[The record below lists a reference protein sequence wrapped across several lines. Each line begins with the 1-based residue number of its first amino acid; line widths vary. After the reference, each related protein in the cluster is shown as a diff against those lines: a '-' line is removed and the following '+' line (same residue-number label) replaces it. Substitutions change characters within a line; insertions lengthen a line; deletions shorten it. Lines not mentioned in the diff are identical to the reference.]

1 MISVVITDDNFVARR
16 GLRSVL
22 ESSKDITIVGEAS
35 NGMEAVTKYEAVNP
49 ELVLM
54 DIRMPDMDGIRAT
67 QAIINKNPDAKIL
80 ILTVIDDPLVLA
92 RAMNAGAA
100 GYLVYGHFSPQE
112 LIETVRGASTGKI
125 TSIPPVMNL
134 FGKCEE
140 YNLMDDVD
148 VLQTLTHREDEVL
161 NLIGSGYENREIAQS
176 LNIEEKTV
184 KNHINNIYSKL
195 GLTARQEA
203 VLFVLRSRFI
213 NGKTHSAKR

>member
-49 ELVLM
+49 EVVLM

-100 GYLVYGHFSPQE
+100 GYLVYGHFSPQ
-112 LIETVRGASTGKI
+112 
-125 TSIPPVMNL
+125 
-134 FGKCEE
+134 
-140 YNLMDDVD
+140 
-148 VLQTLTHREDEVL
+148 
-161 NLIGSGYENREIAQS
+161 
-176 LNIEEKTV
+176 
-184 KNHINNIYSKL
+184 
-195 GLTARQEA
+195 
-203 VLFVLRSRFI
+203 
-213 NGKTHSAKR
+213 

>member
-100 GYLVYGHFSPQE
+100 GYLIYGHFSPQE
-112 LIETVRGASTGKI
+112 LIETVKQASAGKT

-134 FGKCEE
+134 FGKCED
-140 YNLMDDVD
+140 YNLMGDVD
-148 VLQTLTHREDEVL
+148 VLQTLTNRENEVL

-176 LNIEEKTV
+176 LSIEEKTV

-195 GLTARQEA
+195 GLTTRQEA
-203 VLFVLRSRFI
+203 IYFVLRSRFI
-213 NGKTHSAKR
+213 NG